1 MVTDSTGDGK
11 VPLQKERRQEI
22 KLVEVEEDMNYI
34 LDGLST
40 K

>member
-1 MVTDSTGDGK
+1 MVRDSTGDGK